1 MERTNS
7 GIMELSLNS
16 TEKRMLEN
24 NVFVLKGIL
33 KLHEKTVSG
42 VLSPDMDFAPY
53 DPYKNALEKSIE
65 LHEKALESINLAE
78 AREKI
83 EKKLNN
89 TQRPNIGTDCLEDKM
104 YTPEDI
110 AQMLGYKK
118 GTVWGWIRRGDLKAH
133 AIGKKYLISRKQLEK
148 FLSKREVDSDE

>member
-53 DPYKNALEKSIE
+53 DPYKNAGFVDYVG
-65 LHEKALESINLAE
+65 
-78 AREKI
+78 
-83 EKKLNN
+83 N
-89 TQRPNIGTDCLEDKM
+89 TRD
-104 YTPEDI
+104 
-110 AQMLGYKK
+110 
-118 GTVWGWIRRGDLKAH
+118 
-133 AIGKKYLISRKQLEK
+133 
-148 FLSKREVDSDE
+148 FLSDCGVVCNGRA